1 MQVSVETTTGLE
13 RKMKVAVPMDRIDS
27 EVEQRLKSLVGR
39 VKIDGFR
46 PGKVP
51 FSVVRKKYG
60 SQVRQ
65 EVLGDMLQSTFAE
78 AVTQE
83 KLHPAGMPAIEDIDD
98 SSSETLEYTAT
109 FEVYPEVKLDGLD
122 KIKVE
127 RPVLEISDADID
139 KMLDNI
145 RGQRKA
151 WQEVDRAAQD
161 GDQLTIDFV
170 GTIDGEAFEGGSA
183 ESVALELGSKRMIE
197 GFEDQLLG
205 AKAGEERTI
214 SVTFP
219 ENYHSADLAGK
230 PAEFAVKVTKVEE
243 PVLPELNDE
252 FVKGLGITEGGL
264 DALKQQV
271 RDNMEREGK
280 QTIASRLKEQVF
292 AALVDLN
299 LVELPKA
306 LVDSEIES
314 LVKQRKEAMA
324 QYGGAQVQDV
334 DPSQFED
341 QAHRRVALGLV
352 LSEIIQQNNIKVP
365 PARLR
370 ETVEGLAASY
380 EQPDAVVKYYYSDKN
395 RLAEVEN
402 IALEEMAVEWIMEQG
417 TVTDKPTSFD
427 DLMNPGQTAA

>member
-183 ESVALELGSKRMIE
+183 EGVPLELGSKRMIE
-197 GFEDQLLG
+197 GFEDQLVG
-205 AKAGEERTI
+205 AKAGEDRTI

-230 PAEFAVKVTKVEE
+230 PAEFAVKITKVEE
-243 PVLPELNDE
+243 PVLPELDDE

-271 RDNMEREGK
+271 RENMEREGK

-341 QAHRRVALGLV
+341 QARRRVALGLV

-380 EQPDAVVKYYYSDKN
+380 EQPDAVVKYYYGDKN

-427 DLMNPGQTAA
+427 DLMNPGQTAT